1 MLTSEP
7 GVDTSL
13 VEFVRALD
21 PVGSHIGVSSLGAP
35 PADAADFFPVPWRG
49 GSRILLPLGHPAAA
63 STAIRIFSRNKT
75 AFGTMAALAV
85 RAGWLE
91 RAPLSSLAVGLL
103 PAPIG
108 SMPLVVRLSEIV
120 GERLTIAVRIPH
132 QRPNSKPTL
141 MLLSLEGRVLGF
153 AKIAMRPLTRSLVSH
168 EASAL
173 TTLEATTRE
182 HPSFEVP
189 RVLCHEQF
197 HGVEVL
203 VLSDMHGTGEVD
215 TAARHAAS
223 RDIAALGGIRVEALA
238 ASDYWAD
245 LRARQSVL
253 RSHAG
258 SKLGQLL
265 GEITERLGAEQ
276 VAFGGW
282 HGDWNSHNM
291 AMRGDT
297 LVVWDWERSGAT
309 APLGLDAVYNLVLGA
324 HPRRST
330 SRSLTKLAR
339 RTCGLVADHG
349 QPSRHGPLLLALAF
363 LELALRFEE
372 ARVAGKELGHP
383 YIQLTAAAVR
393 ELGS

>member
-1 MLTSEP
+1 LRTSTP
-7 GVDTSL
+7 GVNTSL

-21 PVGSHIGVSSLGAP
+21 PVGSHIGVDSLGAP
-35 PADAADFFPVPWRG
+35 PADAANFFPVPWRG
-49 GSRILLPLGHPAAA
+49 GSQILLPLGHPAAA
-63 STAIRIFSRNKT
+63 STAIQRFNRNKT
-75 AFGTMAALAV
+75 ALGAMAARTV

-91 RAPLSSLAVGLL
+91 RAPLNSLAVGLL
-103 PAPIG
+103 PARLD

-141 MLLSLEGRVLGF
+141 MLLSSQGRVLGF

-168 EASAL
+168 EASTL
-173 TTLEATTRE
+173 TSMEATSRE

-203 VLSDMHGTGEVD
+203 VLSDVDGAGEVN

-223 RDIAALGGIRVEALA
+223 RDIAAVNGIRVEALGT
-238 ASDYWAD
+238 SDYLTN
-245 LRARQSVL
+245 LRARQAVL
-253 RSHAG
+253 GSQAG
-258 SKLGQLL
+258 SELGQLL
-265 GEITERLGAEQ
+265 GEVTERFGAEQ

-297 LVVWDWERSGAT
+297 VVVWDWERSGAT
-309 APLGLDAVYNLVLGA
+309 APLGLDVVYYSVLEA
-324 HPRRST
+324 HPRRAT
-330 SRSLTKLAR
+330 SRSLSKLAG
-339 RTCGLVADHG
+339 RTFALVADQG
-349 QPSRHGPLLLALAF
+349 QPSRHGPLLLALTF

-372 ARVAGKELGHP
+372 ARAAGMELGHP
-383 YIQLTAAAVR
+383 YIQLTAAAIR
-393 ELGS
+393 EVG